1 MLEIMVGP
9 FFGILYTSVT
19 NSKWVHYTYRYTWYP
34 TVPGTYGYMRF
45 EGNRSWNF
53 EWDYC
58 FRQARVSFSPERR
71 VEKYAWNERGTVFF
85 FWYTSITGE
94 PTIIVMRSQCGVSTQ
109 GNTWFLGTSW
119 VLIACNI
126 CPPVIVRYG
135 GNVLGIK
142 VVWGVSPAAGR
153 SLRYIVV
160 WRETE
165 VGLCGAITLWRVS
178 LGSTI

>member
-1 MLEIMVGP
+1 MGSLHLPVY
-9 FFGILYTSVT
+9 LVSYC
-19 NSKWVHYTYRYTWYP
+19 TWYVRLHAFWRKP
-34 TVPGTYGYMRF
+34 KLEFWVGLLFSVGKGLIFTGTSCRKI
-45 EGNRSWNF
+45 RL
-53 EWDYC
+53 EWTRD
-58 FRQARVSFSPERR
+58 R
-71 VEKYAWNERGTVFF
+71 FF

-126 CPPVIVRYG
+126 CPPVIGRYG

-178 LGSTI
+178 LGSTIWQCPRGARMVL